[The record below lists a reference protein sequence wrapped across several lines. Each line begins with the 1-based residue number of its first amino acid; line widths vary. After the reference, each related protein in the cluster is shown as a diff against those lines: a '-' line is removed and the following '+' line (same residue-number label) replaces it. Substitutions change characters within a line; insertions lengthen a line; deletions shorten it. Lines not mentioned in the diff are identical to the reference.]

1 MLETQVHDVFHL
13 DLMLYHGAEFTYV
26 RVQLAFSY
34 TVLVCLPSKKQGT
47 VAFHVLFG
55 RSISVRPPS

>member
-13 DLMLYHGAEFTYV
+13 DLMLYRGEFTYV

-34 TVLVCLPSKKQGT
+34 TVLVCLPLKKQGT